1 MDPPFTCTLP
11 QRSELQIWR
20 EKITIEFTHFLV
32 ISMTI
37 LYYYVPHFNNW
48 VLDPQW
54 NKNWIRICSEL
65 RIRICSE
72 LRSWFRICI
81 KLRSW
86 VRICIDIN
94 CWIRIRINGMRST
107 NFFFIRKIQNL
118 VKYWS
123 ISHTSFLTEYVCTVY
138 MVSQQIY
145 GVFICEKQLQAS
157 DLFQYGS
164 QFSTYSESAIFK
176 VTEHRT

>member
-1 MDPPFTCTLP
+1 MDPPFTCTLT
-11 QRSELQIWR
+11 QRSELQIWK

-32 ISMTI
+32 SSMTI
-37 LYYYVPHFNNW
+37 LYNYVLHFNNW

-107 NFFFIRKIQNL
+107 DFFFIRKIQNL

-123 ISHTSFLTEYVCTVY
+123 VSHISFLTEYVCTV
-138 MVSQQIY
+138 
-145 GVFICEKQLQAS
+145 
-157 DLFQYGS
+157 QY
-164 QFSTYSESAIFK
+164 IW
-176 VTEHRT
+176 